1 MKDEWRR
8 KGFVM
13 KTPASK
19 APGVTP
25 AWFILHPSSFILSL
39 LLLSGCDLPG
49 KPKRADR
56 PVAEDRILD
65 FKVLYGRNCAGCHG
79 AEGKLGPAPPLN
91 DPLFLS
97 IVKDVELWDV
107 ISHGRQGHLMPAF
120 ARDEGGPLTEEQV
133 EVLIRGIR
141 ARWAR
146 PLKKRKQ
153 PPPPYSAGDTHG
165 DPAAGLKLFDQA
177 CAACHGTKGK
187 GGEQA
192 GPLNNPAFLS
202 LLSDQAL
209 RRIVITGRDDLGM
222 PDYAGEDWRSPKF
235 KPLDSRQVADI
246 VALLASWRKRQ

>member
-79 AEGKLGPAPPLN
+79 ADGKLGPAPPLN

-97 IVKDVELWDV
+97 IVKDV
-107 ISHGRQGHLMPAF
+107 
-120 ARDEGGPLTEEQV
+120 
-133 EVLIRGIR
+133 
-141 ARWAR
+141 
-146 PLKKRKQ
+146 
-153 PPPPYSAGDTHG
+153 
-165 DPAAGLKLFDQA
+165 
-177 CAACHGTKGK
+177 
-187 GGEQA
+187 
-192 GPLNNPAFLS
+192 
-202 LLSDQAL
+202 
-209 RRIVITGRDDLGM
+209 
-222 PDYAGEDWRSPKF
+222 
-235 KPLDSRQVADI
+235 
-246 VALLASWRKRQ
+246 